1 MNIKEIQLYVIKIYV
16 IVGLSSDMLLKAT
29 KELDETKSELSGL
42 VNEEAKRNRFAKAG
56 EYYVLCIS

>member
-1 MNIKEIQLYVIKIYV
+1 MCEYKRNTTICLENICYS
-16 IVGLSSDMLLKAT
+16 LSSDMLLKAT
-29 KELDETKSELSGL
+29 KELDKTKSELSGL

>member
-1 MNIKEIQLYVIKIYV
+1 MNKKEIQLYVMKIYV